1 MMVRKSKIV
10 ATIGPATANLDVLV
24 QAFTAGVD
32 IIRINSSHGDDREHL
47 LYIDLVRKAS
57 KKSSKPIPIL
67 LDLQGPKIRLGDL
80 ENTPIKLTNGSE
92 IVITNKPVTGNA
104 NTLSV
109 NFPNLS
115 QYAKPNMRVLID
127 DGKIALTILKVLDD
141 KVFAKV
147 INGGDVYPQKG
158 VNFPDLEEYL
168 SGFTDFDR
176 QKLKFGMTN
185 GVDLIAASF
194 VRNAQDIITIRDFI
208 TTELNHPTIPI
219 IAKIEL
225 ASGLKNLNEIL
236 SVTDGVMV
244 ARGDLAVEI
253 SAEKVPIAQKQIIE
267 AANQSGKYVIT
278 ATQMLESMINSPT
291 PTRAEAADIANAIFD
306 GSDALMLSEETAIGS
321 FPIESITIMDAII
334 RESEVHLESWARWS
348 GNSWIDKMDEDAYFI
363 AKAAKDLAYDRDVG
377 AICVFTLSGNSAL
390 IVSKTRPP
398 VPIFAFTPRREVYNR
413 LGIYWGVIPIFIEEA
428 STIEEML
435 LIIDNHLLKSKLLK
449 PSDQVVVVCGFPI
462 KDYKPP
468 NLTLLHTLG

>member
-1 MMVRKSKIV
+1 
-10 ATIGPATANLDVLV
+10 
-24 QAFTAGVD
+24 
-32 IIRINSSHGDDREHL
+32 
-47 LYIDLVRKAS
+47 
-57 KKSSKPIPIL
+57 
-67 LDLQGPKIRLGDL
+67 
-80 ENTPIKLTNGSE
+80 
-92 IVITNKPVTGNA
+92 
-104 NTLSV
+104 
-109 NFPNLS
+109 
-115 QYAKPNMRVLID
+115 VLID
-127 DGKIALTILKVLDD
+127 DGKISLTILKVLDD
-141 KVFAKV
+141 KVLAKV
-147 INGGDVYPQKG
+147 NNGGDVYPHKG